1 MPGAGWQAF
10 SHTLRMRGVL
20 LYRYGVKRM
29 LRKISNYFLS
39 TYDNSNYV
47 LRQKARIILLICVMI
62 VLFIP
67 VIVAMN
73 IVTGQV
79 DFVLIGP
86 LVVAMGVIVA
96 TIFFLRSGKFSIAAH
111 MVMIVTLAAIWST
124 LFLDPSKDS
133 LIVLDSIVY
142 VPGLL
147 VLTPLIVTRKKYA
160 ILLYAVVN
168 LALFALFVVVAA
180 NNFKLEENALIDYIV
195 DNGVAIVF
203 VGLICF
209 QIFKINMTA
218 LDKTE
223 EEARKNEEQYW
234 VIHRLHGHIKEM
246 SNKLAGYS
254 SELSK
259 DSYSYSEQSQTQAS
273 ALEQITASMEEV
285 SGGIDMVSDNVGNQ
299 NQSMMSLSDN
309 IENLSRTISQTAERV
324 NHTLSMTDEISS
336 VANRGSDILSAMS
349 ESFNKVN
356 ESSGMMTGIVGMIG
370 DISDK
375 TNLLSLNAAI
385 EAARAG
391 EAGRGFAVVADEISK
406 LADQTAASIKEI
418 DGLIKVNVEEIAR
431 GMANVEATVST
442 IMQIIQGVNTISS
455 EIGEISRQ
463 MENQTEINRKVGGD
477 TISVM
482 NMSDEIKHSMNE
494 QKTSV
499 NEMVKSITG
508 LNQITQAYS
517 EGARSL
523 SVKSRDISTMV
534 QELHDLTNYM
544 DE

>member
-1 MPGAGWQAF
+1 
-10 SHTLRMRGVL
+10 
-20 LYRYGVKRM
+20 M
-29 LRKISNYFLS
+29 LGKLSSYFLS
-39 TYDNSNYV
+39 AYDDSNYV
-47 LRQKARIILLICVMI
+47 LQQKARIIFIICLLVL
-62 VLFIP
+62 LFIP
-67 VIVAMN
+67 VIIAMN
-73 IVTGQV
+73 IVTGQI

-86 LVVAMGVIVA
+86 LVIAMGVVLVV
-96 TIFFLRSGKFSIAAH
+96 IFFLRAGKYEIAAH
-111 MVMIVTLAAIWST
+111 MVMIVTLAAVWST
-124 LFLDPSKDS
+124 LFLDPSKDRT
-133 LIVLDSIVY
+133 IVLDSITY

-147 VLTPLIVTRKKYA
+147 VLTPIIVTRKKYA

-168 LALFALFVVVAA
+168 LALFALFVVVVA
-180 NNFKLEENALIDYIV
+180 NNFKLEENTLIDYVV
-195 DNGVAIVF
+195 DSGVVIVF
-203 VGLICF
+203 VGILCF
-209 QIFKINMTA
+209 QIFKINKTA
-218 LDKTE
+218 LDRTE
-223 EEARKNEEQYW
+223 EEAKKNEEQYG

-254 SELSK
+254 SELSQ
-259 DSYSYSEQSQTQAS
+259 DSGSFSTQSQTQAS
-273 ALEQITASMEEV
+273 ALEEITATMEEV
-285 SGGIDMVSDNVGNQ
+285 SGGIDMVSDSVSNQ
-299 NQSMMSLSDN
+299 NSSMMSLSDS
-309 IENLSRTISQTAERV
+309 IENLSRTISQTADRV
-324 NHTLSMTDEISS
+324 NHTLSMTDEVSS

-356 ESSGMMTGIVGMIG
+356 ESSGKMTGIVGMIG

-418 DGLIKVNVEEIAR
+418 DGLIKANVQEIAR

-455 EIGEISRQ
+455 EIAEISHQ
-463 MENQTEINRKVGGD
+463 MEDQTAINRKVGGD
-477 TISVM
+477 TVSVM
-482 NMSDEIKHSMNE
+482 NMSDEIKSSMDD

-508 LNQITQAYS
+508 LNEITQAYS
-517 EGARSL
+517 EGARNL

-534 QELHDLTNYM
+534 QELHDLTSYM